1 LVGLID
7 PPRPEAVTAIA
18 RCREAGITTKMIT
31 GDHAVT
37 ARAIAREIGLTD
49 NDEVITGQELAT
61 IADTDLPERAARTH
75 VFARVA
81 PEQKLRLVEALQSR
95 GKIVAMTGDGV
106 NDAPALKRADIGVA
120 MGARGT
126 EAAKEAARMVL
137 ADDNFATLT
146 AAVEEGRTIYDNLRK
161 GIAFTLATSCAQAL
175 TIVVAITIG
184 EQLPLTMLQIL
195 WVNMVTA
202 VTLALALGFEPAEPD
217 VMQRPPRDTR
227 EPLVSGALARHIVMA
242 VLVISGLTI
251 AVFVAATEFGLP
263 IPSARTLAL
272 NALVG
277 MEISLL
283 LSVRNLTG
291 REPGRRWRKMR
302 PLLLAC
308 LTVVLLQLA
317 LTYLPALQGI
327 FETTPVSLIH
337 WGIIIGLAVTAFA
350 LFELAEWLLRRSPQ

>member
-1 LVGLID
+1 L
-7 PPRPEAVTAIA
+7 
-18 RCREAGITTKMIT
+18 TT
-31 GDHAVT
+31 
-37 ARAIAREIGLTD
+37 
-49 NDEVITGQELAT
+49 
-61 IADTDLPERAARTH
+61 
-75 VFARVA
+75 
-81 PEQKLRLVEALQSR
+81 
-95 GKIVAMTGDGV
+95 
-106 NDAPALKRADIGVA
+106 
-120 MGARGT
+120 
-126 EAAKEAARMVL
+126 
-137 ADDNFATLT
+137 
-146 AAVEEGRTIYDNLRK
+146 
-161 GIAFTLATSCAQAL
+161 
-175 TIVVAITIG
+175 
-184 EQLPLTMLQIL
+184 LQIL

-202 VTLALALGFEPAEPD
+202 VTLALALAFEPAEPD

-251 AVFVAATEFGLP
+251 AVFLAATEFGLP

-291 REPGRRWRKMR
+291 RAPRGPWRKMR

-317 LTYLPALQGI
+317 LTYLPVLQGI

-337 WGIIIGLAVTAFA
+337 WGIIVGLAVTAFA
-350 LFELAEWLLRRSPQ
+350 LFELAERLLRRSPR